1 MLLALS
7 ISLWALVVG
16 IRLVH
21 LQVLGR
27 EFFEQQ
33 GTRQSERTITSTP
46 AGGRSSTARAGPSR
60 SPWTRRASMP
70 SPPT

>member
-27 EFFEQQ
+27 GFFEQQ
-33 GTRQSERTITSTP
+33 GTRQSERTVNLDACRGPILDRS
-46 AGGRSSTARAGPSR
+46 GRPLALP
-60 SPWTRRASMP
+60 
-70 SPPT
+70 